1 MQRIRKILVAVKD
14 PTAKSLPAVDKAA
27 QLARAFG
34 AGLELFHG
42 ITEQIPM
49 DVNVY
54 QKGGVAGAQHS
65 IRARYYE
72 ALHRLERRL
81 SDSGLEVRVSADW
94 DYPAHEAIVRCAR
107 RVKADLIVAECH
119 AGRRLAPWLLHL
131 TDWELL
137 RMSPLP
143 VLLVKSAKP
152 YEAPAI
158 LAALDPSHVF
168 AKPAKLDDVILSEA
182 GRFSR
187 ALRGSVHALHAYSPM
202 PTAITPVASAEAL
215 MSVQTLPE
223 LEAKARKNLTRAV
236 GRRVPRTRQHLVP
249 DVAVDAIPQTARKIG
264 AALVVMGAVSRS
276 GMQRMLIGNTAE
288 RVLSRLP
295 CDVLVVKPKRF
306 VTHVKRK
313 VRGARVLVTPQIGTP
328 YF

>member
-1 MQRIRKILVAVKD
+1 
-14 PTAKSLPAVDKAA
+14 
-27 QLARAFG
+27 
-34 AGLELFHG
+34 
-42 ITEQIPM
+42 
-49 DVNVY
+49 
-54 QKGGVAGAQHS
+54 
-65 IRARYYE
+65 
-72 ALHRLERRL
+72 
-81 SDSGLEVRVSADW
+81 
-94 DYPAHEAIVRCAR
+94 
-107 RVKADLIVAECH
+107 VKADLIVAECH

-137 RMSPLP
+137 RTSPVP

-152 YEAPAI
+152 YEKPAI

-168 AKPAKLDDVILSEA
+168 AKPAKLDEVILSEA

-187 ALRGSVHALHAYSPM
+187 ALHGSMHAMHAYSPM
-202 PTAITPVASAEAL
+202 PTTIAPVASAEAL

-223 LEAKARKNLTRAV
+223 LEAKARKNLTRAI

-249 DVAVDAIPQTARKIG
+249 DVPVEAIPQTARKIG

-288 RVLSRLP
+288 RVLNRLP

-306 VTHVKRK
+306 VTHVQRK
-313 VRGARVLVTPQIGTP
+313 VRGVRLVVTPQIGTP